1 MNENEALNQLEMDMQ
16 QTQEVEQ
23 TIQEAPETDETP
35 TPAPRESSKEMNFR
49 ALREK
54 AAQLERERNE
64 ALQRIEALER
74 AVKQTQQS
82 TPTTPSFDEEDE
94 GIDINPDDYAEGKH
108 VAKLQKQIRKITNE
122 LKSYKT
128 QSETMLVEQRLKMQ
142 YPDFDAIVT
151 KENLDSL
158 RLTYPELYQT
168 LSTSNNI
175 YNAGVSA
182 YTMLKRLGIAADEQA
197 FMEKQQLLK
206 NSTKPRSLNTVAPQ
220 TGDSP
225 LSKANAFASGL
236 TEDLRK
242 KLYEEMILASKK

>member
-23 TIQEAPETDETP
+23 ALPETPETQES

-54 AAQLERERNE
+54 ASQLERERNE

-74 AVKQTQQS
+74 AVKQTQQGA
-82 TPTTPSFDEEDE
+82 PTNTPSFDEEDE

-206 NSTKPRSLNTVAPQ
+206 NSSKPRSLNTVAPQ

-225 LSKANAFASGL
+225 LSKANAFANGL
-236 TEDLRK
+236 TEDLRR
-242 KLYEEMILASKK
+242 KLYEEMVMAAKK

>member
-23 TIQEAPETDETP
+23 AVPEATEPEEIAA
-35 TPAPRESSKEMNFR
+35 PAPKESSKEMNFR

-74 AVKQTQQS
+74 AAKQQAAPS
-82 TPTTPSFDEEDE
+82 TPSFDEEEDE

-206 NSTKPRSLNTVAPQ
+206 NSSKPRSLNTVAPQ